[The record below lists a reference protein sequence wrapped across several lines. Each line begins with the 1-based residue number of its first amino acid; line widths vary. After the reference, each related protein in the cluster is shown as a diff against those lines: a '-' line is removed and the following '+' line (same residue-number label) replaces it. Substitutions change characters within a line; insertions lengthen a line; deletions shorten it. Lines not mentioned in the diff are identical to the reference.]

1 MFFLVSIFITNC
13 DMLNLETGYF
23 HQNWYRWMHT
33 VAIILSVIFC
43 VSKVT
48 NAAGGGQVDAREFV
62 ICTVATG
69 I

>member
-1 MFFLVSIFITNC
+1 VTNREIGCLSSVSIFITNC

-48 NAAGGGQVDAREFV
+48 NDAGGESF
-62 ICTVATG
+62 
-69 I
+69 

>member
-1 MFFLVSIFITNC
+1 
-13 DMLNLETGYF
+13 MLNLETGYF